1 MIPYH
6 PADFDVNTCF
16 TLEDFREANRWLNE
30 QLNECRVAIEIAK
43 ANNSKGLI
51 DKLAS
56 KIGHL
61 KVEIRITSNAIR
73 ELKRGGKQD
82 WHIRYTNAI
91 VAILQDVISEENF
104 ALLDAMARTR
114 LRTEDAGKTTDL

>member
-6 PADFDVNTCF
+6 PADFDVNTCV
-16 TLEDFREANRWLNE
+16 TLEDFREANRWLND
-30 QLNECRVAIEIAK
+30 QLSECRVAIEVAK
-43 ANNSKGLI
+43 ANDMKGLV

-61 KVEIRITSNAIR
+61 KVNIRITSNAIR

-82 WHIRYTNAI
+82 WHSRYTNAI
-91 VAILQDVISEENF
+91 VAILQDVLSEEDF
-104 ALLDAMARTR
+104 ARIDATARTR
-114 LRTEDAGKTTDL
+114 LRTEDAEKTTDL